1 MKWLLTSGQRS
12 GVRDLI
18 WGPGAAPRL
27 WVWHPWAKIKGALD
41 VGGNELVNVVPPWGG
56 PVSPVLSWC
65 PCPDVPVL
73 SWCHLSLAPVP
84 VTTVNW
90 MNSVSSGGGNSVS
103 SVSVQRWLVYLFT
116 RSLVD
121 SFTRWPVSSRSLYVR
136 MMTRPLTF
144 SFCCVLPADER
155 DRVQKKTFTKW
166 VNKHLIKVG
175 VSGSLQSGHVMTF
188 DLWNGS
194 GSLDICRRK
203 ANRRCDVCPGWVNV
217 LTLSLRADQNMKYK
231 MH

>member
-12 GVRDLI
+12 VVRDLI

-41 VGGNELVNVVPPWGG
+41 VGGNELVNVVPPWDG
-56 PVSPVLSWC
+56 PVSPS
-65 PCPDVPVL
+65 CPDVPVL
-73 SWCHLSLAPVP
+73 MSPSCPD
-84 VTTVNW
+84 VTCRWLQSPSPQLIGWTVFHQEETQSYLFQF
-90 MNSVSSGGGNSVS
+90 SVDLFT
-103 SVSVQRWLVYLFT
+103 RWLVH
-116 RSLVD
+116 

-175 VSGSLQSGHVMTF
+175 VSVSLQSGHVMTF
-188 DLWNGS
+188 DLWNGR

-217 LTLSLRADQNMKYK
+217 LTLSLRADQIIKYK